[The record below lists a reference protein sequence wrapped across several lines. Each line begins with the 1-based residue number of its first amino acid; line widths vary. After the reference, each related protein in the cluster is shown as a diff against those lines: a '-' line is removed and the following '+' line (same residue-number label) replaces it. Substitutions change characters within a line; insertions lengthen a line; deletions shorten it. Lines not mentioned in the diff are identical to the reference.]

1 MTVLDDLATVAQKI
15 LEKPKFTC
23 FYLEVHSLRG
33 KNWQIVC
40 QGKNIK
46 KSMLNNALVANL
58 ISGFARNI
66 SYNMFY

>member
-33 KNWQIVC
+33 KKN
-40 QGKNIK
+40 GKLYAKENI
-46 KSMLNNALVANL
+46 
-58 ISGFARNI
+58 
-66 SYNMFY
+66 